1 MKFSSRVPAIK
12 GGGALLIDYLVKRFT
27 YHDRST
33 WIGLIADGRVT
44 IEGHVACINDSVRG
58 GDTVTYDPG
67 DFEEPQADLD
77 YSIIYEDEWL
87 FAVNKPGN
95 LLIHR
100 AGRAFRNNLMY
111 QLRFVHEPAYTTAH
125 SIHRLDR
132 NTSGVVLIA
141 RTPENQATMSEL
153 FRKRKIHK
161 EYIALVHGTPSPEQW
176 IINKPISCDPSSPI
190 RSKFRVDSSGKEA
203 TSHILQCERV
213 GTSYSRL
220 LVAPLTGR
228 THQLRVHCASIGH
241 PIAGDILY
249 GSDINTKA
257 RELKDLHASSFD
269 TTRQRHA
276 LHCIRITFHHPWS
289 GKELLIEAPVPE
301 DMIILEKLLEADKKK
316 GLDAPIST

>member
-1 MKFSSRVPAIK
+1 MKFSSRVPPIK
-12 GGGALLIDYLVKRFT
+12 GGGTLLVDYLVGRFT

-33 WIGLIADGRVT
+33 WIRLIADGRVT
-44 IEGHVACINDSVRG
+44 IEEHIACIDDSVRS

-67 DFEEPQADLD
+67 EFEEPPADLD

-111 QLRFVHEPAYTTAH
+111 QLRFVHKPAYTTAH

-141 RTPENQATMSEL
+141 KTPQNQATMSEL
-153 FRKRKIHK
+153 FRDRKIHK
-161 EYIALVHGTPSPEQW
+161 EYTALVHGTPGPEQW
-176 IINKPISCDPSSPI
+176 IINKPISRDPSYSI
-190 RSKFRVDSSGKEA
+190 KSKFKIDDSGKEA
-203 TSHILQCERV
+203 ISHIIQCERV

-220 LVAPLTGR
+220 LIAPLTGR
-228 THQLRVHCASIGH
+228 THQLRVHCAGIGH

-249 GSDINTKA
+249 GSDINTTA
-257 RELKDLHASSFD
+257 RELTDLHALPAD
-269 TTRQRHA
+269 TIQQRHA
-276 LHCIRITFHHPWS
+276 LHCIRIIFHHPWLE
-289 GKELLIEAPVPE
+289 KELLIEAPVPK
-301 DMIILEKLLEADKKK
+301 DMASLEKLLEADKKK
-316 GLDAPIST
+316 GA